1 MTLCLQMVLS
11 LKLNVEIRETGTD
24 GIGNS
29 EDDVIGVAA
38 KTRFYQQTGLSTFV
52 GYVKMID
59 ELKPQLGFLDLL
71 TKTKELTIFAPS
83 NAAFDFD
90 PTWNPEGLQLGAIY
104 NALLGHVVKKRIPSA
119 AIADKPPFTRLTP
132 VKGERF
138 YVRKIGG
145 NITVDGR
152 DGRGSSNV
160 IKADIFASN
169 GVIHAIDIPLS
180 DPYFDSANSTTGLEN
195 YCVYSK
201 FQIKPC

>member
-11 LKLNVEIRETGTD
+11 LKLNVDIRKTGTD

-52 GYVKMID
+52 GYVKNID

-90 PTWNPEGLQLGAIY
+90 PRWKNEGTTFGEIY
-104 NALLGHVVKKRIPSA
+104 NALLGHVVKKRIPTSA
-119 AIADKPPFTRLTP
+119 IPDKPLGIKVTP
-132 VKGERF
+132 VKGYPF
-138 YVRKIGG
+138 WFKKSGQ
-145 NITVDGR
+145 NITVWGN
-152 DGRGSSNV
+152 RGPSNV
-160 IKADIFASN
+160 VKADIFASN
-169 GVIHAIDIPLS
+169 GVIHAIDLPLAV
-180 DPYFDSANSTTGLEN
+180 PYFDSANSTTGLEN

-201 FQIKPC
+201 FQIK